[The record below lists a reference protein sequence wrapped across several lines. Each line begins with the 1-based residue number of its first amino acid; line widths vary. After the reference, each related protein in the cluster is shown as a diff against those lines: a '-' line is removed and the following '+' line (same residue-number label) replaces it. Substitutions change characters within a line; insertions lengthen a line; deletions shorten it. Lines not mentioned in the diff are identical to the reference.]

1 MADRRVRKKIT
12 VLGAR
17 YGDLNIEKEML
28 APMRVRLVE
37 GAGNEDKETFW
48 GA

>member
-1 MADRRVRKKIT
+1 MADRRVRKKVA
-12 VLGAR
+12 VLGSR
-17 YGDLNIEKEML
+17 YGDLKIEKEML

-37 GAGNEDKETFW
+37 GAGNEDMETFW